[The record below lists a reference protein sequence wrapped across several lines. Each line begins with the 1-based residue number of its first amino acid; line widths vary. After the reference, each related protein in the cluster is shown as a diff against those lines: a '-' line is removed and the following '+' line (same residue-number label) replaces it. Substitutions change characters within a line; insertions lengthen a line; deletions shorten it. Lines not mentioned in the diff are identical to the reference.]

1 MNSISLI
8 ENKTQGQSP
17 TGTVPS
23 INWQDS
29 LPIQHLLDVI
39 SSILAKEYIM
49 IAKQNPGVFTGIA
62 SRPSVARN
70 DERLK

>member
-1 MNSISLI
+1 MSKLNLL
-8 ENKTQGQSP
+8 ENKVQEQTP

-39 SSILAKEYIM
+39 SSILAEEYIM
-49 IAKQNPGVFTGIA
+49 IAKQSPDVF
-62 SRPSVARN
+62 
-70 DERLK
+70 LKHGDPK